1 MIPSQ
6 GTKIPHAVGQLSP
19 NASNREPEPATG
31 EVSVTK
37 SPCAI
42 MKTAQLK
49 KLQQSPPT
57 HKNRNRDIDIENK
70 HMNTK
75 RGKGMWWD
83 ELGLGD

>member
-1 MIPSQ
+1 MP
-6 GTKIPHAVGQLSP
+6 QLESP
-19 NASNREPEPATG
+19 NPATG

-42 MKTAQLK
+42 MKTYHSSK
-49 KLQQSPPT
+49 NSNNPPPT

-70 HMNTK
+70 HMNIK
-75 RGKGMWWD
+75 RGKGVWWD